1 MFQLL
6 FDRLDVAVAGLIS
19 ATGKSLLGFNPAT
32 ERFPPAAFHADRIAV
47 GYLHHDFAKYAVR
60 VSIKHESII
69 KYLIIQ
75 VKQLLL
81 VHKTVDFWTGLTS
94 HGFALFSERLTV
106 QIFVNL

>member
-47 GYLHHDFAKYAVR
+47 GLFASRFREVCRSRFDKA
-60 VSIKHESII
+60 
-69 KYLIIQ
+69 
-75 VKQLLL
+75 
-81 VHKTVDFWTGLTS
+81 
-94 HGFALFSERLTV
+94 
-106 QIFVNL
+106 